1 MYVCVSKWV
10 QGRGPSPT
18 LSPTDPVPR
27 GLLTLWARAG
37 RVYAYMYVCVR
48 AHMCVS
54 ADVRAH
60 AHAHAHERAHVCVRV
75 CVCVCHQRVP
85 MAPLHLTLLLPLT
98 CRGMAWWRACVCGNA
113 ARLLRGSKKYK
124 PVPSPLLRLHFWRVC
139 LDEAQMVENT
149 TAKAAEMASKL
160 HSGTRCPVLPP
171 PVPAHTRR
179 ACASSCAPA
188 PLLSWV
194 QFLALDVA
202 RGARHCAALPSPTTW
217 PTD

>member
-1 MYVCVSKWV
+1 VHAVLCCVGAVLTTYDVLASDV
-10 QGRGPSPT
+10 YHDGAPGACHARPRLHYRLLT
-18 LSPTDPVPR
+18 LCPAPTDPVGQSWPCVCIYVCMC
-27 GLLTLWARAG
+27 ARAYV
-37 RVYAYMYVCVR
+37 RVRRCACTCTCTCTR
-48 AHMCVS
+48 ACT
-54 ADVRAH
+54 R
-60 AHAHAHERAHVCVRV
+60 VCVRV

-171 PVPAHTRR
+171 PVPGHTRR

-188 PLLSWV
+188 PLL
-194 QFLALDVA
+194 LL
-202 RGARHCAALPSPTTW
+202 T
-217 PTD
+217 

>member
-98 CRGMAWWRACVCGNA
+98 CRGILRHLAAGPDRRGPCAPRVVGHLGTRIQQGTALVDVAARAVHLSCACLRCTSLARACGVRA
-113 ARLLRGSKKYK
+113 LFLSARLPDLAG
-124 PVPSPLLRLHFWRVC
+124 PS
-139 LDEAQMVENT
+139 DT
-149 TAKAAEMASKL
+149 
-160 HSGTRCPVLPP
+160 G
-171 PVPAHTRR
+171 
-179 ACASSCAPA
+179 
-188 PLLSWV
+188 
-194 QFLALDVA
+194 D
-202 RGARHCAALPSPTTW
+202 
-217 PTD
+217 